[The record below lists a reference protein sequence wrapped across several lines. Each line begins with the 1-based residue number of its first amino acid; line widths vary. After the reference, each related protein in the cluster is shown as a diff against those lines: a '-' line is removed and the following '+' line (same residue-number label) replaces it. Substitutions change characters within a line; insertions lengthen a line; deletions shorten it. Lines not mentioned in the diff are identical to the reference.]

1 MSQKSNKWKYFTIA
15 LLLII
20 VIFGVLIATRGRR
33 SRVEVD
39 DASQILADLGD
50 EIEAI
55 GRSWTSIESE
65 LKDLRPVDLTYETS
79 NLNREIDYS
88 KTARQ
93 NIADMKDELESI
105 KDNHDDVS
113 NALDDLG
120 DLELLEWHYDYVDL
134 HESILGKDNDR
145 VAKTEE
151 LLENLDL
158 YYAYS
163 EQFLEGLI
171 ANVEMEESLQ
181 NGIDEYL
188 EEDYLGARE
197 EFENAKDK
205 NSEVEAY
212 VKEASVI
219 MDFNYLDK
227 IETNRQDAEEI
238 IEKFIQVCDLVDQG
252 SYDEASNLYEEADE
266 DYRSLDRLHIS
277 DFKTENT
284 NWWTKNITSVHEAIK
299 ELTRDIDDLEY
310 NAKNLV
316 ERNT

>member
-1 MSQKSNKWKYFTIA
+1 MSQKSSKWKYFAIS

-55 GRSWTSIESE
+55 GRSWASIESE

-79 NLNREIDYS
+79 SLNREIDYS

-120 DLELLEWHYDYVDL
+120 DLELLDWHYNYVDL

-151 LLENLDL
+151 LLENLDS

-171 ANVEMEESLQ
+171 ANVEMEENLQ

-188 EEDYLGARE
+188 EEDYSGARE

-212 VKEASVI
+212 VKEASII

-252 SYDEASNLYEEADE
+252 SYDEASDLYEEADE

-284 NWWTKNITSVHEAIK
+284 NWWTKSITSVHEEIK